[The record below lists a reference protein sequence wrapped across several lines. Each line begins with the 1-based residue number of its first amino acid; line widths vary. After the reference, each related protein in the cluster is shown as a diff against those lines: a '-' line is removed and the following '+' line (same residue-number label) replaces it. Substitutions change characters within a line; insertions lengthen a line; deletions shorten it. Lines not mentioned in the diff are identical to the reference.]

1 MRRVPRL
8 RQPSLLAA
16 SPIQC
21 TCTAAPA
28 TLPIQATARRTL
40 STTPATHN
48 RFRKALWKGGEA
60 PGPEDPYAPESS
72 QLLRQQQLEREL
84 AEAEAELA
92 AYEADAQHHVK
103 TQKSDKE
110 RKHVTSR
117 LTNKIKNP
125 RVWAPTEKEV
135 EAQGYVPAKTMDGL
149 EEIGGLEGWWDQE
162 GKWGKESQYVA
173 FARTDKV
180 LDADVCEAL
189 VRQAVVEVLAVKGTR
204 QDRLTGTWAK
214 GGRKNF
220 DRAMAVGLVLQEDG
234 SLALK
239 GDAEVTHAIGRVS
252 TIESKDAEHEAY
264 LTPEEATERVKQWDP
279 SWKSASLQ
287 DAHLKFAVSP
297 FFAPRSG
304 GPPPNREKTQVHKR
318 VFQLTGHHVHDAKL
332 AQVNTVADLISTIVK
347 PPKPTKVAEA
357 VRERGELLELPNVRV
372 HNRRV
377 TPIDKETA
385 VGRWKVITEELEK
398 RGLPV
403 TGHEHLPKPV
413 QRKWIQGRA

>member
-40 STTPATHN
+40 ATTPATHN
-48 RFRKALWKGGEA
+48 RLRKALWKGGEA

-72 QLLRQQQLEREL
+72 QVLRQQQLEREL

-117 LTNKIKNP
+117 LTSKIKNP
-125 RVWAPTEKEV
+125 RVWAPTEKEG
-135 EAQGYVPAKTMDGL
+135 EAKGYVPAKTIDGL
-149 EEIGGLEGWWDQE
+149 EEIGGIEGWWDQD

-173 FARTDKV
+173 FARGGKV

-189 VRQAVVEVLAVKGTR
+189 VRQAVVEVLAVKSTR

-220 DRAMAVGLVLQEDG
+220 DRAMAVGLVVQEDG

-239 GDAEVTHAIGRVS
+239 GDAEVARAIGRVS

-264 LTPEEATERVKQWDP
+264 LTPEEAKERVSQWDP
-279 SWKSASLQ
+279 SWKGASLQ
-287 DAHLKFAVSP
+287 DAHLKFA
-297 FFAPRSG
+297 
-304 GPPPNREKTQVHKR
+304 VHKR
-318 VFQLTGHHVHDAKL
+318 VFQLTGHHVHDVKL

-347 PPKPTKVAEA
+347 PPKPTKVADA
-357 VRERGELLELPNVRV
+357 VRERGELLELANVRV
-372 HNRRV
+372 HDRRL

>member
-16 SPIQC
+16 SPVHC

-28 TLPIQATARRTL
+28 TLPIQATARRAL

-48 RFRKALWKGGEA
+48 RLRKYLWKGGEA

-72 QLLRQQQLEREL
+72 QALRQQQLEREL

-92 AYEADAQHHVK
+92 AYEAGAQHHAK
-103 TQKSDKE
+103 TQKTDKE
-110 RKHVTSR
+110 RRHVTSR
-117 LTNKIKNP
+117 LTSKIKNP
-125 RVWAPTEKEV
+125 RVWAPTEKESEV
-135 EAQGYVPAKTMDGL
+135 KGYVPAQTADGL

-162 GKWGKESQYVA
+162 GRWGKESEYVA
-173 FARTDKV
+173 FARGGKA
-180 LDADVCEAL
+180 LDAAVCEAL
-189 VRQAVVEVLAVKGTR
+189 VRQAVVEVLAVQGTR
-204 QDRLTGTWAK
+204 PHHLTGTWAT

-220 DRAMAVGLVLQEDG
+220 NRAMAAGLVAQEDG

-239 GDAEVTHAIGRVS
+239 GDAEVTAAISRVA
-252 TIESKDAEHEAY
+252 TDESKEVEPEAY
-264 LTPEEATERVKQWDP
+264 LTPEEAQERIKQWDP

-287 DAHLKFAVSP
+287 DVRFKFA
-297 FFAPRSG
+297 AA
-304 GPPPNREKTQVHKR
+304 TQVHKR

-332 AQVNTVADLISTIVK
+332 AQVKTVADLISVIVK
-347 PPKPTKVAEA
+347 PPKPTKLADA

-372 HNRRV
+372 HDRRV

-413 QRKWIQGRA
+413 QRKWIQGRT

>member
-1 MRRVPRL
+1 MRRIARL

-16 SPIQC
+16 SPTQC

-72 QLLRQQQLEREL
+72 QVLRQQQLEREL

-92 AYEADAQHHVK
+92 AYEADAQNHVK

-117 LTNKIKNP
+117 LTSKIKNP
-125 RVWAPTEKEV
+125 RVWAPTEKEG
-135 EAQGYVPAKTMDGL
+135 EAKGYVPAKTIDGL
-149 EEIGGLEGWWDQE
+149 EEIGGIEGWWDQE
-162 GKWGKESQYVA
+162 GRWGKESQYVA
-173 FARTDKV
+173 FARSGKV

-189 VRQAVVEVLAVKGTR
+189 VRQAVVEVLAVKSTR
-204 QDRLTGTWAK
+204 QDRLTATWAK

-220 DRAMAVGLVLQEDG
+220 DRAMAVGLVIQEDG

-239 GDAEVTHAIGRVS
+239 GDAEVTRAIGRVS
-252 TIESKDAEHEAY
+252 AVESKDAEHEAY
-264 LTPEEATERVKQWDP
+264 LTPEEAKERVKQWDP

-287 DAHLKFAVSP
+287 DAHLKFA
-297 FFAPRSG
+297 
-304 GPPPNREKTQVHKR
+304 VHKR

-347 PPKPTKVAEA
+347 PPKPTKVADA

-372 HNRRV
+372 HDRRV